1 MDYLSSFS
9 DCAGAVS
16 GFPTA
21 EAPAAFPE
29 TGAYSHEKEDT
40 QEKWFFYD
48 PLAWTAWLSTL
59 LENKPPGTE
68 YRTLPTVP
76 TQGKPV
82 IHRAKLWFMKAS
94 REVEQG
100 RDS

>member
-21 EAPAAFPE
+21 EAPLAFPE

-48 PLAWTAWLSTL
+48 PLA
-59 LENKPPGTE
+59 
-68 YRTLPTVP
+68 
-76 TQGKPV
+76 
-82 IHRAKLWFMKAS
+82 
-94 REVEQG
+94 
-100 RDS
+100 

>member
-40 QEKWFFYD
+40 QEKRFFYD
-48 PLAWTAWLSTL
+48 PLA
-59 LENKPPGTE
+59 
-68 YRTLPTVP
+68 
-76 TQGKPV
+76 
-82 IHRAKLWFMKAS
+82 
-94 REVEQG
+94 
-100 RDS
+100 

>member
-1 MDYLSSFS
+1 VKRSYCIDSRSEFTVIALGVSLQNVKMDYLSSFF

-16 GFPTA
+16 GFPPA

-48 PLAWTAWLSTL
+48 PLA
-59 LENKPPGTE
+59 
-68 YRTLPTVP
+68 
-76 TQGKPV
+76 
-82 IHRAKLWFMKAS
+82 
-94 REVEQG
+94 
-100 RDS
+100 

>member
-1 MDYLSSFS
+1 MKRSYCIDSRSELTVIALGVSLQNVEMDYLSSFS

-48 PLAWTAWLSTL
+48 SLA
-59 LENKPPGTE
+59 
-68 YRTLPTVP
+68 
-76 TQGKPV
+76 
-82 IHRAKLWFMKAS
+82 
-94 REVEQG
+94 
-100 RDS
+100 

>member
-1 MDYLSSFS
+1 MKRSYCIDSRSELTVIALGVSLQNVEMDYLSSFS

-29 TGAYSHEKEDT
+29 TGAYSHEKGDT

-48 PLAWTAWLSTL
+48 PLT
-59 LENKPPGTE
+59 
-68 YRTLPTVP
+68 
-76 TQGKPV
+76 
-82 IHRAKLWFMKAS
+82 
-94 REVEQG
+94 
-100 RDS
+100 